1 MAQPIT
7 TVPFRP
13 STGGT
18 FEELYNPPELSGK
31 FLDVPGFYGSAGF
44 DLGTASNSDLT
55 QTTAAPADGPSGA
68 LGADAERP
76 SNPYGLDP
84 SKLSDDNKLQ
94 LMLFDKL
101 INQRSTEA
109 DDERR
114 FRMIQTLQRED
125 AERENKMGRQNALL
139 GFALKDLPKFM
150 AAPARAAATYDN
162 LNAQAPYLGA
172 QNSKRYFS

>member
-13 STGGT
+13 SAGGT
-18 FEELYNPPELSGK
+18 FKELYNPPELSGK

-44 DLGTASNSDLT
+44 DLGTASNADLT
-55 QTTAAPADGPSGA
+55 QTTAAPADGPSGS
-68 LGADAERP
+68 LGASSLQP

-101 INQRSTEA
+101 VNQRSTEA

-125 AERENKMGRQNALL
+125 AERANKMGRQNALL